1 MAVALAKLTMN
12 KVVISF
18 FITCLMFFV
27 VQKEDF
33 AVRMTGKKP
42 AKLVL
47 PDDAFAP
54 QRHSASGYKTKNDT

>member
-1 MAVALAKLTMN
+1 
-12 KVVISF
+12 
-18 FITCLMFFV
+18 MFFV

-54 QRHSASGYKTKNDT
+54 QRHSASGYKTKK